1 MKALVKLAGIPRST
15 YYDLVR
21 RMNQPDPD
29 TDLKEEIKAIYE
41 EHEGRYGYR
50 RIRDELTNRGLK
62 VNHKKVQ
69 RIMKELGLKCVVRMK
84 KYKSYKGTVGKIA
97 PNILDRIFTAEGPNE
112 KWVTDITELKLF
124 GEKLYLSPVLD
135 LFNGEIITYSIGSRP
150 TYSLVSE
157 MLEKALERLPEEH
170 QLLMHSDQGWHYQMK
185 QYRQT
190 LIGRGI
196 MQSMSRKG
204 NCYDNSVM
212 ENFFGIMK
220 SEFLYLKEFESVEHF
235 KLELENYI
243 NYYNTKRMKAKLKMS
258 PVQYRTHFTQAA

>member
-1 MKALVKLAGIPRST
+1 MKALVELAGIPRST
-15 YYDLVR
+15 YYDLVK
-21 RMNQPDPD
+21 RMGQPDPD
-29 TDLKEEIKAIYE
+29 ADLKVEIKAIYE

-50 RIRDELTNRGLK
+50 RIRDELVNRGQK

-69 RIMKELGLKCVVRMK
+69 RIMKELGLKCLVRMK

-97 PNILDRIFTAEGPNE
+97 PNILDRNFTADAPNE
-112 KWVTDITELKLF
+112 KWVTDITEFKLF

-135 LFNGEIITYSIGSRP
+135 LFNGEIITYTIGSRP
-150 TYSLVSE
+150 TYSLVSD
-157 MLEKALERLPEEH
+157 MLEKALVRLPEDH

-185 QYRQT
+185 KYRHA
-190 LIGRGI
+190 LESRGI
-196 MQSMSRKG
+196 VQSMSRKG

-235 KLELENYI
+235 KLELEKYI